1 MVKRKF
7 SIALYATATWVISRL
22 NILMGRREEP
32 EQSYTEYLTISCIS
46 TEGFSGLLAD
56 GKCSTKTNW
65 GSTTMISRVFAC

>member
-56 GKCSTKTNW
+56 GKYSTNLL
-65 GSTTMISRVFAC
+65 GGMLLSVARQL

>member
-7 SIALYATATWVISRL
+7 SIALYATTTWVISRL

-46 TEGFSGLLAD
+46 TEGFSGLLAY
-56 GKCSTKTNW
+56 GKCLTKNLL
-65 GSTTMISRVFAC
+65 GGLQH